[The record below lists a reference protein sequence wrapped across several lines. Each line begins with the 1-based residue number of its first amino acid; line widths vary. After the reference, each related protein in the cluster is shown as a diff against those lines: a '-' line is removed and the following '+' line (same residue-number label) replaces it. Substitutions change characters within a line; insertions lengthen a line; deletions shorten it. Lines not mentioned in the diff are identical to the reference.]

1 MIFCFLLRKV
11 VIFLW
16 FMCIFKMFYFV
27 FIRFFV
33 ILVLKKKYI
42 MMVCGKKFKNKKILY
57 NLYNIGWGVFV
68 VCSYGIEDDDDVG
81 EVGFY

>member
-1 MIFCFLLRKV
+1 MLFFCDLCVYLRCFILFLLD
-11 VIFLW
+11 FLLFW
-16 FMCIFKMFYFV
+16 Y
-27 FIRFFV
+27 
-33 ILVLKKKYI
+33 KKKNI
-42 MMVCGKKFKNKKILY
+42 LWWFVVKNLKIKN

>member
-1 MIFCFLLRKV
+1 MLFFCDLCVYLRCFILFLLD
-11 VIFLW
+11 FLLFW
-16 FMCIFKMFYFV
+16 Y
-27 FIRFFV
+27 
-33 ILVLKKKYI
+33 KKKLNI
-42 MMVCGKKFKNKKILY
+42 LWWFVVKNLKIKN

>member
-1 MIFCFLLRKV
+1 MLFFCDLCVYLRCFILFLLD
-11 VIFLW
+11 FLLFW
-16 FMCIFKMFYFV
+16 Y
-27 FIRFFV
+27 
-33 ILVLKKKYI
+33 KKKNI
-42 MMVCGKKFKNKKILY
+42 LWWFVVNNLKIKN

>member
-33 ILVLKKKYI
+33 ILVLKKKNI
-42 MMVCGKKFKNKKILY
+42 LWWFVVKNLKIKN